1 MKNIRL
7 FTVFLVVLVDLIG
20 FGIVLPLMPFYASE
34 FGASPIMI
42 GLLYSIYSVAQLIFS
57 PIWGG
62 LSDRIGRRP
71 IMLLSTIG
79 AAGAYILFGLA
90 DTFTLLLFSRLLAG
104 VMGGNISTAQAYI
117 ADVTS
122 TKDRARGM
130 GLIGAAFGLG
140 FVMGPVLATALIHP
154 VIPAWFAGLGMD
166 TFSGW
171 LLEHTF
177 ALPAFFA
184 SLLSFLS
191 FLLVYFKLEETVT
204 PGATN
209 AKGAKDGVFTK
220 RYWKT
225 LADTSTGST
234 AGKVL
239 VLLMVSMFVLSFG
252 QSSLY
257 SAFPLYCEAVLG
269 MDAGQVGLQFFW
281 LGIITA
287 IVQGGLIKPLTKI
300 FREETLFLTGNVLM
314 AGGLFLLGTAVN
326 TTQLTIYLG
335 IMAVGHSLNLPTIT
349 SLISQKAD
357 PSRMGTTIGATQG
370 LSGLGRAI
378 GPTWGGALFGLNVSI
393 PFFFTGVIILFT
405 VWSAIVVRRDNT
417 GDRVIDIGGNDSEAS
432 GSGEKISDHG
442 EHSGSNSDSSV
453 GRNSNTL

>member
-34 FGASPIMI
+34 FGASPVMI

-62 LSDRIGRRP
+62 WSDRIGRRP

-79 AAGAYILFGLA
+79 AAVAYILFGLA
-90 DTFTLLLFSRLLAG
+90 ETFTLLLLSRLLAG

-117 ADVTS
+117 ADVTAPE
-122 TKDRARGM
+122 DRARGM

-140 FVMGPVLATALIHP
+140 FVTGPVLATALIHP
-154 VIPAWFAGLGMD
+154 VIPEWFSAAGLEGFAAWIQ
-166 TFSGW
+166 T
-171 LLEHTF
+171 HTY

-184 SLLSFLS
+184 AILSFLS
-191 FLLVYFKLEETVT
+191 FLLVYFKLEETVVD
-204 PGATN
+204 GAEV
-209 AKGAKDGVFTK
+209 AKGAKDGVFTRK
-220 RYWKT
+220 YWKT
-225 LADTSTGST
+225 LADTSSGST

-257 SAFPLYCEAVLG
+257 SAFPLYCEAVLN
-269 MDAGQVGLQFFW
+269 MDAGQVGIQFFW

-287 IVQGGLIKPLTKI
+287 VVQGGLIKPLTKV
-300 FREETLFLTGNVLM
+300 FREETLFLTGNILM
-314 AGGLFLLGTAVN
+314 AAGLFLLGTA
-326 TTQLTIYLG
+326 TTTPQLTSYLAL
-335 IMAVGHSLNLPTIT
+335 MAVGHSLNLPTIT

-357 PSRMGTTIGATQG
+357 PRRMGTTIGATQG

-393 PFFFTGVIILFT
+393 PFFFTGLVVLFT
-405 VWSAIVVRRDNT
+405 VWSAIVVRRDNQ
-417 GDRVIDIGGNDSEAS
+417 S
-432 GSGEKISDHG
+432 GQD
-442 EHSGSNSDSSV
+442 NP
-453 GRNSNTL
+453 

>member
-34 FGASPIMI
+34 FGASPVMI

-62 LSDRIGRRP
+62 WSDRIGRRP
-71 IMLLSTIG
+71 IMLLSTLG
-79 AAGAYILFGLA
+79 AAAAYILFGLA
-90 DTFTLLLFSRLLAG
+90 ETFTLLLLSRLLAG

-122 TKDRARGM
+122 PEDRARGM

-140 FVMGPVLATALIHP
+140 FVTGPVLATALIHP
-154 VIPAWFAGLGMD
+154 VIPEWFAAAGLD
-166 TFSGW
+166 SFSAW
-171 LLEHTF
+171 IQTHTY

-184 SLLSFLS
+184 AVLSFLS
-191 FLLVYFKLEETVT
+191 FLLVYFKLEETVVD
-204 PGATN
+204 GAEV
-209 AKGAKDGVFTK
+209 AKGAKDGVFTRK
-220 RYWKT
+220 YWKT
-225 LADTSTGST
+225 LADTSSGST

-257 SAFPLYCEAVLG
+257 SAFPLYCEAVLN
-269 MDAGQVGLQFFW
+269 MDAGQVGIQFFW

-287 IVQGGLIKPLTKI
+287 VVQGGLIKPLTKV
-300 FREETLFLTGNVLM
+300 FREETLFLTGNILM
-314 AGGLFLLGTAVN
+314 ATGLFLLGTA
-326 TTQLTIYLG
+326 TTTPQLTSYLAL
-335 IMAVGHSLNLPTIT
+335 MAVGHSLNLPTIT

-357 PSRMGTTIGATQG
+357 PRRMGTTIGATQG

-393 PFFFTGVIILFT
+393 PFFFTGMVVLFT
-405 VWSAIVVRRDNT
+405 VWSAIVVRRDN
-417 GDRVIDIGGNDSEAS
+417 RS
-432 GSGEKISDHG
+432 GPVKP
-442 EHSGSNSDSSV
+442 
-453 GRNSNTL
+453 

>member
-1 MKNIRL
+1 M
-7 FTVFLVVLVDLIG
+7 
-20 FGIVLPLMPFYASE
+20 LPLMPFYASE

-79 AAGAYILFGLA
+79 AAFAYILFGLA
-90 DTFTLLLFSRLLAG
+90 ETFTLLLLSRLLAG

-117 ADVTS
+117 ADVTT

-154 VIPAWFAGLGMD
+154 IIPAWFAGLGME
-166 TFSGW
+166 TFSLW
-171 LLEHTF
+171 LQEHTF

-184 SLLSFLS
+184 AVLSFMS

-204 PGATN
+204 EGAQH

-225 LADTSTGST
+225 LADTSTSST

-269 MDAGQVGLQFFW
+269 MDAGQVGIQFFW

-287 IVQGGLIKPLTKI
+287 IVQGGLIKPLTKV

-314 AGGLFLLGTAVN
+314 ATGLFLLGTAS
-326 TTQLTIYLG
+326 TTPQLTAYLAL
-335 IMAVGHSLNLPTIT
+335 MAVGHSLNLPTIT

-357 PSRMGTTIGATQG
+357 PKRMGTTIGATQG

-393 PFFFTGVIILFT
+393 PFFLTGLIILFT

-417 GDRVIDIGGNDSEAS
+417 GTPGPDSDTNETT
-432 GSGEKISDHG
+432 
-442 EHSGSNSDSSV
+442 DSSDANHASAV
-453 GRNSNTL
+453 PPVA